1 MLCQLNLQELSVLL
15 FLHVWSN
22 FQRPFKIIFQQT
34 AEVNPQY
41 FTKSADLLP
50 HFQVEGHTFEVGGKS
65 KKQKQVKD
73 INDAFIVKDDIENSY
88 LNILPL
94 WTFGMNY

>member
-1 MLCQLNLQELSVLL
+1 MAITNTGRLCFYNILPLC
-15 FLHVWSN
+15 N
-22 FQRPFKIIFQQT
+22 FHGVFQQT

-41 FTKSADLLP
+41 FAKSADLLP
-50 HFQVEGHTFEVGGKS
+50 HFLVEGHTFEVGGKS
-65 KKQKQVKD
+65 KKQKQIKD